1 MNSFLNL
8 IRIKQLVLKERSGLN
23 SKQMLLVQYLEENND
38 IFCSFFSEI
47 LQEAFNLVE
56 EV

>member
-1 MNSFLNL
+1 MNSFLML
-8 IRIKQLVLKERSGLN
+8 IRIKQLVLKEYRGLN
-23 SKQMLLVQYLEENND
+23 SEQMLLVQYLEESND
-38 IFCSFFSEI
+38 VFCSFFSEI

>member
-8 IRIKQLVLKERSGLN
+8 IRIKQLVLKERSRLN